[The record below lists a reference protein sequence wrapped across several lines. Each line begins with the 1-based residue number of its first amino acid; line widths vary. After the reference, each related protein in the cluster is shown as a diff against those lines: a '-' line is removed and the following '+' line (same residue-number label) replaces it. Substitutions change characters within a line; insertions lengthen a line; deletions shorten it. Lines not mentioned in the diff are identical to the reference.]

1 MKREAEK
8 EQSVTFIP
16 APSFFLSLPGCL
28 PLPQGSVKKALFGC
42 RRGHLVL
49 LGWKAEAGFEE
60 ESLDSGEPGLVSPPS
75 PSLLLA
81 CSIPFPSPHI
91 TARDPLVCGAGDKDR
106 ASAGVLGSCGCRGWG
121 SVGTCS
127 CPGSASWSCL
137 SGCCSLYPQE
147 CPCAAEMPPSPK
159 LWTT

>member
-1 MKREAEK
+1 M
-8 EQSVTFIP
+8 TFIP
-16 APSFFLSLPGCL
+16 APSFLSLPGCL
-28 PLPQGSVKKALFGC
+28 PPPQGSVKKALFGC

-60 ESLDSGEPGLVSPPS
+60 ESLDSGEAGLC
-75 PSLLLA
+75 
-81 CSIPFPSPHI
+81 CSFPSPLLARSSPFLYPR
-91 TARDPLVCGAGDKDR
+91 TAARDPPACGAGDEDL
-106 ASAGVLGSCGCRGWG
+106 AGAGVLGSCGCRGWG